1 MTTNAVMIDGTGKL
15 WKNSFPFLISFNS
28 EVIIASS
35 PSGMQLVRAKQKNVR
50 SPNRFAEQF
59 P

>member
-1 MTTNAVMIDGTGKL
+1 MATNAVMIDGTGKL

-35 PSGMQLVRAKQKNVR
+35 HVIIFND
-50 SPNRFAEQF
+50 
-59 P
+59 